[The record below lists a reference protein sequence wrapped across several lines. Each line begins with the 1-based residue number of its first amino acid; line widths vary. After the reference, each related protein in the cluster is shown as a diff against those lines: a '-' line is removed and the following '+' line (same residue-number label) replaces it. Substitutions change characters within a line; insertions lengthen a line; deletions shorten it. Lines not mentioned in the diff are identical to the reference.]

1 MSKYLLESKKLKD
14 AYVALRT
21 RFINGNGSN
30 GYMNK
35 VHQVHWELMNQ
46 MMNMMNLAKI
56 KYFSQR
62 MESQLEEIM
71 ILIMDD
77 MPRKL
82 TKVSFSQDT

>member
-1 MSKYLLESKKLKD
+1 MEVVQM
-14 AYVALRT
+14 A
-21 RFINGNGSN
+21 
-30 GYMNK
+30 YMNK
-35 VHQVHWELMNQ
+35 VHQVHWEQMNQ

-82 TKVSFSQDT
+82 TKVSFSQDTWKW